1 MPATIST
8 TQSNERC
15 TPAGDITTT
24 VTQQQLGR
32 VLAGTHP
39 SSAFVIADLADVRRW
54 IGTSTDSDL
63 LSEGVTAEL
72 IGRQVLV
79 TDNCWAFADDLH
91 ATDTRLE
98 RFFDTYCRKTAPD
111 AQCRPRPATS

>member
-15 TPAGDITTT
+15 TPAGDITTS

-39 SSAFVIADLADVRRW
+39 SSAFVIADLADGRRW

-63 LSEGVTAEL
+63 LAEGVTAEL
-72 IGRQVLV
+72 IGRQVII
-79 TDNCWAFADDLH
+79 TGSSCEFAD
-91 ATDTRLE
+91 
-98 RFFDTYCRKTAPD
+98 
-111 AQCRPRPATS
+111 

>member
-8 TQSNERC
+8 TQSNEPC
-15 TPAGDITTT
+15 TSAGDITTT

-39 SSAFVIADLADVRRW
+39 SSAFVIADLADGRRW
-54 IGTSTDSDL
+54 IGTGTDSDL

-72 IGRQVLV
+72 IGRQVII
-79 TDNCWAFADDLH
+79 TGNSCEFAD
-91 ATDTRLE
+91 
-98 RFFDTYCRKTAPD
+98 
-111 AQCRPRPATS
+111 